1 MKSNV
6 NWNEWNW
13 IELWNDWLMVRWI
26 ARNAQEWVTEGRMD
40 IELRCI
46 SIKANFH
53 AIILT
58 QIRFRWLT
66 VGLGGAGWVYYI
78 IELNYAQGLD
88 LCVCCK
94 SINQSNNRA
103 INHTVGSTNNGK
115 YKKER
120 KEWKTWFFSSF
131 NFICGLRQMPVSCCS
146 SNCCCFC
153 CICQLLLLIRL
164 MLLLLLLSCCRL
176 MQFLINH
183 CQLQLR

>member
-1 MKSNV
+1 MKSNE

-88 LCVCCK
+88 LCVCVCCK

-115 YKKER
+115 HKKE
-120 KEWKTWFFSSF
+120 KIGNGKHEFFLLSILF
-131 NFICGLRQMPVSCCS
+131 AGLGKWQWVVAAATVAVFVAFANYCCCS
-146 SNCCCFC
+146 DWCCHCY
-153 CICQLLLLIRL
+153 
-164 MLLLLLLSCCRL
+164 CCRVAV
-176 MQFLINH
+176 
-183 CQLQLR
+183 

>member
-1 MKSNV
+1 
-6 NWNEWNW
+6 
-13 IELWNDWLMVRWI
+13 MVRWI

-88 LCVCCK
+88 LCVCVCVLQVDQ
-94 SINQSNNRA
+94 SIKQSGNQS
-103 INHTVGSTNNGK
+103 HS
-115 YKKER
+115 
-120 KEWKTWFFSSF
+120 
-131 NFICGLRQMPVSCCS
+131 RQ
-146 SNCCCFC
+146 
-153 CICQLLLLIRL
+153 
-164 MLLLLLLSCCRL
+164 
-176 MQFLINH
+176 H
-183 CQLQLR
+183 